1 MDLWTVIL
9 MNEKNPNDYTRL
21 GGWLLLFLILMIFG
35 VLLLFLSIAVT
46 LEEFIPYA
54 HLPMAA
60 IAIYMIVL
68 IYMLIKRNK
77 RFRKLYTYG
86 SLSLMVLTIL
96 SAISMFSYLQDTATL
111 AQNIVS
117 AVLPSVIWIIYLYR
131 SERVRVYFGYPA
143 KTEPHTD
150 PLVPDNT
157 PDQISA
163 HSDQIAP
170 TTQQPISQS
179 SDETALK
186 SSRNAKYW
194 IAGII
199 ILFLLC
205 LGGTAIHAA
214 ISDAYDSGFND
225 GFNTALPIGY
235 DQGYSA
241 GEDTGYTTGY
251 TQGKNAGYQDG
262 YRSGKMTGY
271 LNGFDDAV
279 ANYGQYTITYIE
291 YVLSKSK

>member
-9 MNEKNPNDYTRL
+9 MNEKNPKDYTRL
-21 GGWLLLFLILMIFG
+21 GGWLLLFLILMILG

-46 LEEFIPYA
+46 LEECIPYA

-86 SLSLMVLTIL
+86 SLLLMVLAIL
-96 SAISMFSYLQDTATL
+96 SAISMFSYLQDTAIL

-170 TTQQPISQS
+170 TTQQPVFPS
-179 SDETALK
+179 SDETTLK
-186 SSRNAKYW
+186 ISRITKYW
-194 IAGII
+194 IAGIVI
-199 ILFLLC
+199 VCLLFL
-205 LGGTAIHAA
+205 GGLAIRSAL
-214 ISDAYDSGFND
+214 SDAYDSGFND
-225 GFNTALPIGY
+225 GFNSALSIGY
-235 DQGYSA
+235 EQGYSA
-241 GEDTGYTTGY
+241 GEDAGYTTGY
-251 TQGKNAGYQDG
+251 TQGKNIGYLNG
-262 YRSGKMTGY
+262 YHSGEMTGY

-279 ANYGQYTITYIE
+279 NSYGQYTKTYID
-291 YVLSKSK
+291 YKLSKMK